1 MDTAFSQTL
10 SHLAVAA
17 LAPSSTEIQA
27 QRRKRYDKAALA
39 ELAASIRESGVL
51 QPIVARSLD
60 AERYEIVAGERR
72 WLSAKAAGLPTV
84 PTVVRHLT
92 DHEVLTVQIIEN
104 LQREE
109 LHPLEEA
116 EAYQALLR
124 QGFTI
129 EED

>member
-1 MDTAFSQTL
+1 MDTGFSQTL

-17 LAPSSTEIQA
+17 LGPPTPEIQPH
-27 QRRKRYDKAALA
+27 RRKRYNKPALA

-60 AERYEIVAGERR
+60 GERYEIVGGERR
-72 WLSAKAAGLPTV
+72 WLSAKAAGLPTI

-116 EAYQALLR
+116 Q
-124 QGFTI
+124 
-129 EED
+129 